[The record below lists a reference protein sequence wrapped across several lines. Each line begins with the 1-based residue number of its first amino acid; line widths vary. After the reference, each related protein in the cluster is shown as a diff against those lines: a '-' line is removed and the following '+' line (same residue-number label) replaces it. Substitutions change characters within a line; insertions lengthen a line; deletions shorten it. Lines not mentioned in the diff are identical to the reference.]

1 MCQIDSYMKL
11 PVYLLPVPSQIENIM
26 KSQDMESQINNLLNT
41 RFIGRQLHYYPHLST
56 TMDTARELVKKGAGE
71 GTVVIAGT
79 QTAGKGRIG
88 RTWFSPEGSLA
99 MSVIL
104 KPPIKNL
111 PQLVMIASLAVV
123 GAIKHVSGLE
133 AGIKWPNDVMIRG
146 KKVCGILIENEVA
159 EGKVNYADIGIGIN
173 VNFNPRELPQIT
185 DIATSLSHESGKEI
199 SVVQLAATLIDELER
214 LYLAAQDGAPVHSE
228 WQKKMETLG
237 KHIKVDTGKTI
248 EHGVAET
255 VTENGNLILRST
267 DGNFVEIVAGDI
279 TVIKD

>member
-1 MCQIDSYMKL
+1 
-11 PVYLLPVPSQIENIM
+11 M
-26 KSQDMESQINNLLNT
+26 KSQDIESQIKNLLNT

-56 TMDTARELVKKGAGE
+56 TMDTARELVKKGASE

-104 KPPIKNL
+104 KPPLKNL

-123 GAIKHVSGLE
+123 GAIKHISGLD
-133 AGIKWPNDVMIRG
+133 ASIKWPNDVMIKG

-173 VNFNPRELPQIT
+173 VNFNPMDLPEIS
-185 DIATSLSHESGKEI
+185 DMATGLSHESGKEI
-199 SVVQLAATLIDELER
+199 SVVQLAAKLMDELER
-214 LYLAAQDGAPVHSE
+214 LYLAARDGAAIHNE
-228 WQKKMETLG
+228 WRQNMETLG
-237 KHIKVDTGKTI
+237 KRIKVDTGKTI
-248 EHGVAET
+248 EHGTAEE
-255 VTENGNLILRST
+255 VTETGNLIVRRG
-267 DGNFVEIVAGDI
+267 DGTLIEIVAGDV